1 MSNSEI
7 NNPLYGVTIGA
18 TTYALAGK
26 FSSSV
31 VKEPISLMISQEES
45 QKYMSGESSYIF
57 SEKMNQGSFGM
68 SGAYGVSGV
77 SRSEERRV
85 GYECVGTCRSRWWQ
99 SHSKKK
105 KIT

>member
-31 VKEPISLMISQEES
+31 VKDPISLMISQEES

-77 SRSEERRV
+77 SLLKSSLSAYV
-85 GYECVGTCRSRWWQ
+85 GKS
-99 SHSKKK
+99 SAASSKSVSVHYNA
-105 KIT
+105 ISV